1 LWNSLCDG
9 KVENSLS
16 FGFPRKQTNAS
27 FEGHIYIFPSWCWQ
41 PILILVNW
49 NPCSTWFHF
58 EFSFHS
64 APSCIL
70 IAFAYCTDH
79 KCIKPGQNSQLMLP
93 HIRIPIR
100 IRIRTHIRRLVMA
113 IVYCL
118 FIALLINY
126 RLYLCQFFRPSR
138 PHHLFPCQF
147 VCTCPFLWMTWGL
160 VNNTCKLAQW
170 VKKVCAWK
178 LITSEVRKLQ
188 KSKMRHPLKI
198 GWTSVNVCK
207 ILFRYWKSINV
218 SLKIK

>member
-1 LWNSLCDG
+1 
-9 KVENSLS
+9 VEQFVWWKSWKL
-16 FGFPRKQTNAS
+16 
-27 FEGHIYIFPSWCWQ
+27 FEFRISSKADECLFWGTYTFPSWCWQ

-100 IRIRTHIRRLVMA
+100 IRTHIRRLVMA

-118 FIALLINY
+118 FIALLINC
-126 RLYLCQFFRPSR
+126 RLYLCQFFRPIR
-138 PHHLFPCQF
+138 PLHLFPCQF
-147 VCTCPFLWMTWGL
+147 LCTCPFFMDDLRPGKQHM
-160 VNNTCKLAQW
+160 Q
-170 VKKVCAWK
+170 
-178 LITSEVRKLQ
+178 
-188 KSKMRHPLKI
+188 I
-198 GWTSVNVCK
+198 GT
-207 ILFRYWKSINV
+207 V
-218 SLKIK
+218 S